1 MKKNYTYLIIFIL
14 ISIIIFSIFRII
26 KWNKDNTVI
35 INETEEINK
44 NIIINEVE
52 DNKNTNEIDKSN
64 IYFDY
69 TKMKLIDVDFSN
81 LKEIN
86 NDTVGWI
93 QVVGTNINYPVV
105 QTKNND
111 YYLNHSFEK
120 KNNEAGW
127 IFMDYR
133 NSINEFDTNTIIYGH
148 NRFNKTMFGTLKDT
162 TKKKWFNNKDNHI
175 IKLSLEKSNTLWQVF
190 SVYKIATTNDYLLTK
205 FNNDMEYT
213 IFIRNLITRSIF
225 DFKTD
230 VNTNDKILTLSTCNG
245 SKEKLVLHAK
255 LIKIMKKGDKNE

>member
-1 MKKNYTYLIIFIL
+1 
-14 ISIIIFSIFRII
+14 
-26 KWNKDNTVI
+26 
-35 INETEEINK
+35 
-44 NIIINEVE
+44 
-52 DNKNTNEIDKSN
+52 
-64 IYFDY
+64 
-69 TKMKLIDVDFSN
+69 
-81 LKEIN
+81 
-86 NDTVGWI
+86 
-93 QVVGTNINYPVV
+93 
-105 QTKNND
+105 
-111 YYLNHSFEK
+111 
-120 KNNEAGW
+120 
-127 IFMDYR
+127 MDYR
-133 NSINEFDTNTIIYGH
+133 NNINEFDTNTIIYGH

-190 SVYKIATTNDYLLTK
+190 SVYKIATTSDYLLTK
-205 FNNDMEYT
+205 FNNDIEYT